1 MCSFESLDIDLKAL
15 KTDDTHLDFSLA
27 NDYFSS
33 LEGAEVSKGKVTVA
47 LDIHKTTDRYF
58 DLSFHI
64 SGQVTVTCDRC
75 LDEMEQPIDTEA
87 RLFAKLGDE
96 YAEDDDLVTVDES
109 EGTLNLAWFV
119 YQFIVLDIPIKH
131 VHAPGKC
138 NRAMIQMLEEHS
150 ATRSGDG
157 EGRQAMDPRWSELLK
172 LKETKD

>member
-1 MCSFESLDIDLKAL
+1 MCSSDSLNIDLKAL
-15 KTDDTHLDFSLA
+15 KADDTHLVFSLA
-27 NDYFSS
+27 DDYFSS
-33 LEGAEVSKGKVTVA
+33 LEGAEVSKGSVTVA
-47 LDIHKTTDRYF
+47 LDIHKTADRCF

-64 SGQVTVTCDRC
+64 SGQVAVACDRC
-75 LDEMEQPIDTEA
+75 LDEMEQGIDTSA
-87 RLFAKLGDE
+87 RLFAKLGDG

-109 EGTLNLAWFV
+109 SGTLNLAWFI
-119 YQFIVLDIPIKH
+119 YQFVVLGIPIKH

-157 EGRQAMDPRWSELLK
+157 GRQLAMDPRWSELLK